1 MRKIIL
7 ATMVI
12 MATLGCTKEGKQG
25 EPGAA
30 GKNGTNG
37 TDGNANVIG
46 TQTVAVNS
54 GNWNANAGSYFIE
67 LAVNGLTQEIL
78 DKGAVLCYEQN
89 GSIWN
94 AMPYSYGN
102 LTRTYTFELNKVTI
116 FYQNQSGTT
125 ANPGNRTYRLVL
137 VAASGKVVNIDWNNY
152 YEVKGAFN
160 LPE

>member
-1 MRKIIL
+1 MKKIFL
-7 ATMVI
+7 VL
-12 MATLGCTKEGKQG
+12 MASAFLMGCTKEGKQG

-37 TDGNANVIG
+37 TNGNANVVG
-46 TQTVAVNS
+46 TQTVAANS
-54 GNWNANAGSYFIE
+54 GNWNAVGGAYFIE
-67 LAVNGLTQEIL
+67 LSVNGLSQEIL

-94 AMPYSYGN
+94 ALPYSYGN

-125 ANPGNRTYRLVL
+125 ANPGNKTFRLVL
-137 VAASGKVVNIDWNNY
+137 IAASGKIVNIDWNNY